1 MAMIRLRVLRPD
13 VDRPYRCPG
22 YPVVPLLF
30 IASAVGMTFLQIR
43 DAVTAPVVEGQMAP
57 WLRTG
62 IFLGVLVIGWP
73 AYDLWRFL
81 TRPKAGGV
89 R

>member
-1 MAMIRLRVLRPD
+1 
-13 VDRPYRCPG
+13 
-22 YPVVPLLF
+22 
-30 IASAVGMTFLQIR
+30 MTFLQIK

-57 WLRTG
+57 WMRTG
-62 IFLGVLVIGWP
+62 IFLGVLVVGWP